1 MATISNQFNHLRL
14 KGQKALVALIDPDED
29 PAGIARVTE
38 HALVH
43 GIDTFFVG
51 GSLLT
56 NGNTEQCIEI
66 LRNAGVKRIVLFPG
80 NEIQVAGGAD
90 AILFLSL
97 ISGRNPEFLIGK
109 QVAAAPRIQQLGI
122 ETLPTGYMLV
132 ESGKLTSANYMSS
145 TLPIPSDKPEI
156 AAVTALAGQML
167 GLQYFYLDAGSGALE
182 QVPAKMIAAVRKAVN
197 GVLIAGGGIRSAEAA
212 WNAWNA
218 GADIVVIGNGIF
230 ENPQTINEVASVC
243 AEFNTQKIIV

>member
-1 MATISNQFNHLRL
+1 MSTVSNQFNQLRI

-29 PAGIARVTE
+29 PASIRQVVE
-38 HALVH
+38 YALIQ

-56 NGNTEQCIEI
+56 TGNTEQCIEL
-66 LRNAGVKRIVLFPG
+66 LRKTGVQRIILFPG
-80 NEIQVAGGAD
+80 NEIQVAKGAD

-109 QVAAAPRIQQLGI
+109 QVAAAPRIQQLGM

-156 AAVTALAGQML
+156 AAVTALAGEML
-167 GLQYFYLDAGSGALE
+167 GLKYFYLDAGSGASRPVSKE
-182 QVPAKMIAAVRKAVN
+182 MISAVRKTVS
-197 GVLIAGGGIRSAEAA
+197 GVLITGGGIRNAEAA
-212 WNAWNA
+212 YNAWSA
-218 GADIVVIGNGIF
+218 GSDVVVIGNGIF
-230 ENPQTINEVASVC
+230 ENPQTINEMARLC
-243 AEFNTQKIIV
+243 AEFNTQKITV